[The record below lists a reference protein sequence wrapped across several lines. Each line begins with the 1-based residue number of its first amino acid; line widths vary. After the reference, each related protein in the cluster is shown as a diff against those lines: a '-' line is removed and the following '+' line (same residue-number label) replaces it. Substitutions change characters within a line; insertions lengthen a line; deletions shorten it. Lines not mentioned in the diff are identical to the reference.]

1 MLVWFKPTFKL
12 ERWKLMSK
20 MCLHVTIMKDNLN
33 SVRQMGRK
41 IIVKFNNCTNN
52 HYHVF
57 MGKFRSCIYTKYA
70 LNNQRTQ
77 NTIMQNSRSTKYKIS
92 KIKNKKERKILK
104 LLSFLLLSLFFYQTI
119 IFIIKNLHVDKLI
132 NNNRN

>member
-1 MLVWFKPTFKL
+1 
-12 ERWKLMSK
+12 
-20 MCLHVTIMKDNLN
+20 MCLHLTIMKDKLKG
-33 SVRQMGRK
+33 VRQMGRK

-57 MGKFRSCIYTKYA
+57 MGEFLSCIYTKYA

-92 KIKNKKERKILK
+92 TTNKK
-104 LLSFLLLSLFFYQTI
+104 Q
-119 IFIIKNLHVDKLI
+119 
-132 NNNRN
+132 

>member
-1 MLVWFKPTFKL
+1 
-12 ERWKLMSK
+12 MSK

-57 MGKFRSCIYTKYA
+57 MGEFLSCIYTKYA